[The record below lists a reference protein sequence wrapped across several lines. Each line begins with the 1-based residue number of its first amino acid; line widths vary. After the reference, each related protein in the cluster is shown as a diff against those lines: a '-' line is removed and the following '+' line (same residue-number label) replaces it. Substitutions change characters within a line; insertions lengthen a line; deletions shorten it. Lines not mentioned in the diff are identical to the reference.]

1 MPYDSVYSEKRP
13 PGTLRTAWRKF
24 YSDASAMVG
33 LYGCA
38 GLAVLCIFGGW
49 FAPYGIDQQFL
60 GYQLLPPSWSRYG
73 EVSFF
78 LGTDD
83 LGRDV
88 LSRLLSGAAPTVG
101 GAFVVTLAATICGL
115 VLGTFAGATHGLRS
129 AVLNHILDTL
139 LAIPSLLLAIIVVAF
154 AGPSLS
160 HAMFAVWLAL
170 LPRMVR
176 SIYSMV
182 HDELEKEYVIA
193 ARLDGASTLNILWFA
208 VMPNITAGLVTE
220 ITRALSMAILDI
232 AALGFLDLGAQLPS
246 PEWGAMLGDALELI
260 YVAPWTVMLP
270 GAAIMIS
277 VLLVNLLGDGVSS
290 CDYCGG
296 GIMPLLDIRNL
307 TIEFKTGDE
316 WVKAVDRVSMTL
328 TEGEIRGLVGESG
341 SGKSLIAKAICGV
354 NKDNWRVTADRMRF
368 DDIDLLRLSAR
379 ERRKLVGHNVSM
391 IFQEPQSC
399 LDPSERVGRQLMQNI
414 PAWTYKGRWWQRF
427 GWRKR
432 RAIELLH
439 RVGIK
444 DHKDAMRSFPY
455 ELTEGEC
462 QKVMIAIALA
472 NQPRLLIADEPTNS
486 MEPTTQAQ
494 IFRLLT
500 RLNQNSN
507 TTILLI
513 SHDLQMLSQWADKIN
528 VLYCGQ
534 TVETAPSKELVT
546 MPHHPYTQALI
557 RAIPDFGSAMPHK
570 SRLNTLP
577 GAIPLL
583 EQLPIGCRLGPRCPY
598 AQREC
603 IVTPRLTGAKNHL
616 YACHFPLNMEKE

>member
-1 MPYDSVYSEKRP
+1 
-13 PGTLRTAWRKF
+13 
-24 YSDASAMVG
+24 
-33 LYGCA
+33 
-38 GLAVLCIFGGW
+38 
-49 FAPYGIDQQFL
+49 
-60 GYQLLPPSWSRYG
+60 
-73 EVSFF
+73 
-78 LGTDD
+78 
-83 LGRDV
+83 
-88 LSRLLSGAAPTVG
+88 
-101 GAFVVTLAATICGL
+101 
-115 VLGTFAGATHGLRS
+115 
-129 AVLNHILDTL
+129 
-139 LAIPSLLLAIIVVAF
+139 
-154 AGPSLS
+154 
-160 HAMFAVWLAL
+160 
-170 LPRMVR
+170 
-176 SIYSMV
+176 
-182 HDELEKEYVIA
+182 
-193 ARLDGASTLNILWFA
+193 
-208 VMPNITAGLVTE
+208 
-220 ITRALSMAILDI
+220 
-232 AALGFLDLGAQLPS
+232 
-246 PEWGAMLGDALELI
+246 
-260 YVAPWTVMLP
+260 
-270 GAAIMIS
+270 
-277 VLLVNLLGDGVSS
+277 
-290 CDYCGG
+290 
-296 GIMPLLDIRNL
+296 MPLLDIRNL
-307 TIEFKTGDE
+307 TIEFRTGDD

-328 TEGEIRGLVGESG
+328 NEGEIRGLVGESG

-354 NKDNWRVTADRMRF
+354 AKDNWRVTADRMRF

-414 PAWTYKGRWWQRF
+414 PAWTYKGRWWQRI

-455 ELTEGEC
+455 ELTDGEC

-472 NQPRLLIADEPTNS
+472 NQPRLLIADEPTNA

-528 VLYCGQ
+528 VMYCGQ
-534 TVETAPSKELVT
+534 TVETAPSKDLVT
-546 MPHHPYTQALI
+546 IPHHPYTQALI

-570 SRLNTLP
+570 SRLNTMP

-603 IVTPRLTGAKNHL
+603 IETPRLTGAKNHL
-616 YACHFPLNMEKE
+616 YACHFPLNMERE